1 MVPFV
6 ETDLIMGDEGQHL
19 KRGAVNE
26 AEETDDETRRLPV
39 SKKKSFRKAGTELV
53 QFDVQQQQSFDH
65 SNQQQNV
72 TAWAPLLSSSN
83 PWSASPPESI
93 GSVPMNDLDQ
103 AASSALPPSP
113 PQSPS

>member
-1 MVPFV
+1 MAMVPFV

-72 TAWAPLLSSSN
+72 TAWALCYLAAIPGQPHRLSPLTVF
-83 PWSASPPESI
+83 P
-93 GSVPMNDLDQ
+93 
-103 AASSALPPSP
+103 
-113 PQSPS
+113 